1 MGHLQ
6 HEFLPTCRET
16 GRGRER
22 EREILSRVS
31 RKYMTGKYMALRR
44 AHRLKL
50 WDPGAST
57 PLEET

>member
-1 MGHLQ
+1 MSS
-6 HEFLPTCRET
+6 FLHAEKQ
-16 GRGRER
+16 GEEER